1 LLRFGVSARKEA
13 ELAEK
18 MAQFGIREEDLIERF
33 VRSRGPG
40 GQNVNKVATGVYLKH
55 LPTGI
60 EVKVTRERSQALNR
74 FLARRILTEKVAAQ
88 ILKIET
94 EREREIARIRRQKRR
109 RSRRAKEKV
118 LRLKHHIAEKKEL
131 RKPPDD

>member
-1 LLRFGVSARKEA
+1 MSRFGVSAKKEA

-18 MAQFGIREEDLIERF
+18 MARLGIREEDLIERF

-55 LPTGI
+55 LPSGI
-60 EVKVTRERSQALNR
+60 EVKVTKERSQALNR
-74 FLARRILTEKVAAQ
+74 FWARRILAEKVAAQ

-109 RSRRAKEKV
+109 RSRRAKEKI
-118 LRLKHHIAEKKEL
+118 LRLKHLVAEKKEL
-131 RKPPDD
+131 RQPPGE